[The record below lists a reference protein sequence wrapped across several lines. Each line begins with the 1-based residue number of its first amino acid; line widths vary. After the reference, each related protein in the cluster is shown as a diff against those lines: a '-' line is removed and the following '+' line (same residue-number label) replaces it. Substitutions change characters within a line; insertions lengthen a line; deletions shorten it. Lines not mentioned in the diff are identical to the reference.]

1 MEKKP
6 PEMSLE
12 EAYKVL
18 KLSTGTGVHEEGA
31 IRKAYFK
38 MAQKYH
44 PDKNP
49 EGRVSFVHDVTVTKC
64 PCDCHV
70 IHRHTYTYTPPPHTW
85 YKLLKG
91 TGGHEKGAIRK
102 IYFKIAQ
109 EYHSDINPEG
119 RVS

>member
-1 MEKKP
+1 MRLLKDILEEWKKEVEKKP

-49 EGRVSFVHDVTVTKC
+49 EGRVSFVHVTVM
-64 PCDCHV
+64 
-70 IHRHTYTYTPPPHTW
+70 
-85 YKLLKG
+85 
-91 TGGHEKGAIRK
+91 
-102 IYFKIAQ
+102 
-109 EYHSDINPEG
+109 SM
-119 RVS
+119 

>member
-1 MEKKP
+1 MPLSYLYQVRLLKDILEEWKKEVEKKP

-18 KLSTGTGVHEEGA
+18 KLSTGTGGHEEGA

-49 EGRVSFVHDVTVTKC
+49 EGRVSCCVEIC
-64 PCDCHV
+64 Q
-70 IHRHTYTYTPPPHTW
+70 TW
-85 YKLLKG
+85 TQLW
-91 TGGHEKGAIRK
+91 ES
-102 IYFKIAQ
+102 
-109 EYHSDINPEG
+109 E
-119 RVS
+119 